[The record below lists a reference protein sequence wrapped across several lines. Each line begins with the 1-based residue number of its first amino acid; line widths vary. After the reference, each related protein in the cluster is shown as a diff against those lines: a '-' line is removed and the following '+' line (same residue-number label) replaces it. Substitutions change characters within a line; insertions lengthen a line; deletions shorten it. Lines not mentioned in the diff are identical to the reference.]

1 MPYCYGSGGGYGRF
15 LERRPQP
22 VVEPSKFESLPLVA
36 MRNDMRPVVCV
47 ETGVVYGSVSEA
59 AKAVI
64 RHGQATRTIRQKIT
78 SAVCTGERA
87 NGFRWREVP
96 A

>member
-1 MPYCYGSGGGYGRF
+1 MPYCYANGGGYGRF
-15 LERRPQP
+15 IERRPQP
-22 VVEPSKFESLPLVA
+22 VVELSEVESLPLVA

-47 ETGVVYGSVSEA
+47 ETGVVYNSVSDA
-59 AKAVI
+59 ANAVV
-64 RHGQATRTIRQKIT
+64 RHGQAARSIRQKIA
-78 SAVCTGERA
+78 SAVSTGERA